1 MAFPAW
7 ALVGKT
13 GDSACSIGGCV
24 PCANG
29 ICVPLGFHP
38 HALQRRV
45 RVGIGPWLCP
55 GAGPCFA
62 LWPRLASPR
71 PRPELNRFS
80 RWAASL
86 VGWGL
91 FLLPAMHGVG
101 AGKF

>member
-7 ALVGKT
+7 ALVGKA

-29 ICVPLGFHP
+29 IRVPLGFHP

-45 RVGIGPWLCP
+45 RVGIGPGHALR
-55 GAGPCFA
+55 PC
-62 LWPRLASPR
+62 LAMPR
-71 PRPELNRFS
+71 PRLELNRFS

-91 FLLPAMHGVG
+91 VLLPAVHGVG
-101 AGKF
+101 AGKS

>member
-29 ICVPLGFHP
+29 IRVPLGFHP

-45 RVGIGPWLCP
+45 RVGIGPGYALAP
-55 GAGPCFA
+55 GFA
-62 LWPRLASPR
+62 LRPCLASPH

-101 AGKF
+101 AGKS

>member
-29 ICVPLGFHP
+29 IRVPLGFHP

-45 RVGIGPWLCP
+45 RVSIGLGAGPRFALPCLQPRAWLCP
-55 GAGPCFA
+55 AS
-62 LWPRLASPR
+62 LPRLALAFTLS
-71 PRPELNRFS
+71 
-80 RWAASL
+80 
-86 VGWGL
+86 
-91 FLLPAMHGVG
+91 
-101 AGKF
+101 

>member
-29 ICVPLGFHP
+29 IRVPLGFYP

-62 LWPRLASPR
+62 LW

-101 AGKF
+101 AGKS